1 MITIYEATETDFKHN
16 GLGVLNNCIRCE
28 VEEILNDLYAVDLEY
43 PTNDPKSKLFLENR
57 IIKVPTPNGYQLFR
71 IYRPEKDLT
80 VTRVQGK
87 HIFFDLQ
94 NNFIESCRTGKVD
107 GQTALD
113 ILVDNFQFPHNFKF
127 TSDIKDVGDA
137 FYVRRNGADVFIG
150 SENNAF
156 VKRWNGELLRDN
168 FNVSINKTI
177 GSNRGVRIEY
187 KKNLTG
193 FEEDIDTSEIMTRIM
208 PTGLSKNNSVVFVD
222 EKYIDSKHINDYPT
236 PIVRHVHYG
245 EIQESDEEG
254 HVVTLTEVKERLKQ
268 EVAKLYDIKHV
279 DLPRRNYKV
288 NFVDLSKTQEFSK
301 YEQLERVMLGDIV
314 TVNHQKL
321 GIQIEQKV
329 VKYRYDSLLNKFIEI
344 ELGEILPNIMSDLNN
359 AYSDISETKEE
370 VQKSNEETGKQF
382 LITDGKINVAMEEIG
397 KTQVKIEVTEDRIM
411 TQVEDVERN
420 LGSRITQN
428 ADEIELRVEK
438 AGVISAIN
446 QSAEKIVIKA
456 DKIDMQG
463 MVTFTDLNNN
473 GMGFESGETIIQG
486 GKLTGSEI
494 ISGIV
499 DAQSFHSRGESYFY
513 NNVIVQAKA
522 EIHGYLGMQQ
532 GQCSGIF
539 NMNSGYCYNHFHAG
553 DVDVTGNL
561 TVNGEKNR
569 AVKTDHYG
577 TVKLNAVESCE
588 CYFEDV
594 GRGKLENGKYII
606 RMDKKFLETVNT
618 NIQYEVQTWAYG
630 NGNVW
635 VNPNKM
641 YPQYVV
647 VEGTNDIDF
656 GYKIIAKQRGY
667 ENNRLEERTRFNG

>member
-16 GLGVLNNCIRCE
+16 GLGVLNNCLRCE

-43 PTNDPKSKLFLENR
+43 PTNDPKSKLFVENR

-94 NNFIESCRTGKVD
+94 NNFIESTRTGKLN
-107 GQTALD
+107 GQQALD
-113 ILVDNFQFPHNFKF
+113 LISSKFQFTTPFKF
-127 TSDIKDVGDA
+127 YSNIEDVADA
-137 FYVRRNGADVFIG
+137 FYVRRNGADVFVG
-150 SENNAF
+150 NENNAF
-156 VKRWNGELLRDN
+156 VKRWHGEILRDN
-168 FNVSINKTI
+168 FEVHINNSI
-177 GSNRGVRIEY
+177 GENRGVRIEY
-187 KKNLTG
+187 KKNLIG
-193 FEEDIDTSEIMTRIM
+193 FEEDVDTSDIMTRIM
-208 PTGLSKNNSVVFVD
+208 PTGLNKNNAVVFID
-222 EKYIDSKHINDYPT
+222 EKYIDSKHIDDYPT
-236 PIVRHVHYG
+236 PIIRHVHYG
-245 EIQESDEEG
+245 DIQESDEEG
-254 HVVTLTEVKERLKQ
+254 NIVTLNEVKERLKQ
-268 EVAKLYDIKHV
+268 EVTKLYDVKHV

-288 NFVDLSKTQEFSK
+288 SFVELSKTQEYK
-301 YEQLERVMLGDIV
+301 NYEQLEQVRLGDIV
-314 TVNHQKL
+314 TVNHRKL
-321 GIQIEQKV
+321 GVQIEQKV

-344 ELGEILPNIMSDLNN
+344 ELGEILPNIMSDMSNVV
-359 AYSDISETKEE
+359 SDISETKEE
-370 VQKSNEETGKQF
+370 VQKASEETGKQF

-397 KTQVKIEVTEDRIM
+397 KTQVKIEVTEDRII

-428 ADEIELRVEK
+428 AEEIELRVEK
-438 AGVISAIN
+438 DGIISAIN
-446 QSAEKIVIKA
+446 QSAEQITISA

-463 MVTFTDLNNN
+463 TVTFHDLAQN
-473 GMGFESGETIIQG
+473 GLGFEGGETKIQG

-494 ISGIV
+494 VSGIV

-532 GQCSGIF
+532 GQCSGVF

-553 DVDVTGNL
+553 DLDVTGNL

-635 VNPNKM
+635 VNPDKM

-647 VEGTNDIDF
+647 VEGTNDINF

-667 ENNRLEERTRFNG
+667 ENNRLEERKRLNG